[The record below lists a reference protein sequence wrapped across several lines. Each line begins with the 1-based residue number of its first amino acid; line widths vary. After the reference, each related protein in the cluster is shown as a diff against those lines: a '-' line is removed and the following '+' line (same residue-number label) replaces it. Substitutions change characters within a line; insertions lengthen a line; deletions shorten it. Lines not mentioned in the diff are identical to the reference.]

1 MVKIE
6 TPEQVITNPVI
17 QNETDKIEQLQAQ
30 IDSLTKLV

>member
-1 MVKIE
+1 MAKIE
-6 TPEQVITNPVI
+6 TTEQVIIDPVI

>member
-6 TPEQVITNPVI
+6 PTEQVITDPVI